1 MNRAITVLIA
11 SLMTISLQAQ
21 QMPRIGG
28 YNVDPFHLSPA
39 YAGIVNP
46 NSLFLDHRS
55 DFSGIAG
62 GPKTYMLSWHN
73 KINEPMAL
81 GGRIIF
87 DKTDIFTQMMVMGTY
102 SYQVTLTEGH
112 LLNMALS
119 AGIYNNSVN
128 LGKYYDDPDY
138 VDDPALTDNTERSKM
153 KFATDFSAL
162 YRFSNLEAGVYFS
175 GIMFGDAVYENEELV
190 YNPSMNYQLHAA
202 WLFSLDERWSIKPYI
217 LLTGTE
223 NSPAQAELLGH
234 VGYSDRLWGNLMF
247 RTGGVWGAGAGGE
260 IYRGIILNYAYN
272 FSHNMPFNTFSG
284 HIVTLGFKLS
294 ALQKQN

>member
-1 MNRAITVLIA
+1 MNRLFITAITALLGA
-11 SLMTISLQAQ
+11 TLSAQ
-21 QMPRIGG
+21 QMPRMGG

-39 YAGIVNP
+39 YAGLQGS

-73 KINEPMAL
+73 RINEPMAL

-87 DKTDIFTQMMVMGTY
+87 DKTDIFTQIMVMGTY
-102 SYQVTLTEGH
+102 SYQITLTEGH

-119 AGIYNNSVN
+119 AGLYNNSIN

-162 YRFSNLEAGVYFS
+162 YRFSY
-175 GIMFGDAVYENEELV
+175 
-190 YNPSMNYQLHAA
+190 
-202 WLFSLDERWSIKPYI
+202 
-217 LLTGTE
+217 
-223 NSPAQAELLGH
+223 H
-234 VGYSDRLWGNLMF
+234 VW
-247 RTGGVWGAGAGGE
+247 
-260 IYRGIILNYAYN
+260 
-272 FSHNMPFNTFSG
+272 
-284 HIVTLGFKLS
+284 
-294 ALQKQN
+294 